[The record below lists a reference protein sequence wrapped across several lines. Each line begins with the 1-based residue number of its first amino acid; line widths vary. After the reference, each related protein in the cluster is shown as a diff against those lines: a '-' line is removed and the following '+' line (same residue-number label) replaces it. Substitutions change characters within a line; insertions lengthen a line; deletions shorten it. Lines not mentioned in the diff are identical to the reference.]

1 MMFPTTRRRL
11 LTVWQSHNYVL
22 NIQWRSHTAIAFV
35 SLVVSRGGHVSSPTT
50 IQRRSC
56 PETRLCIVAGFTWR
70 THDLPIWHTK
80 TVFLQTRLCMFGGH
94 RCWTRDVPL
103 HCHTKTVFTVTC
115 LCMFSGHT
123 WQTRDVPV
131 HCHTKT
137 VFPETRLCIITC
149 FTWRTRDVAL
159 GTLWRLRPSTRQKEA
174 HFYAC
179 ALARFK
185 HRLRHSPCR

>member
-35 SLVVSRGGHVSSPTT
+35 SLVVSRGRHVSSPTT

-103 HCHTKTVFTVTC
+103 HCHTKTVF
-115 LCMFSGHT
+115 
-123 WQTRDVPV
+123 
-131 HCHTKT
+131 
-137 VFPETRLCIITC
+137 PETRLCNITR